1 VSITASELLARIDA
15 HDAPAILDVRSAW
28 EFKRGHVPGA
38 IHLPF
43 WTIGAHLS
51 QIPGTPADP
60 VVVYCA
66 YGPRA
71 WGAGGLLRR
80 NGFQTVIY
88 LKGHMH
94 GWRRAGLRE
103 EKAERPRP
111 CRAED
116 K

>member
-15 HDAPAILDVRSAW
+15 RDAPAILDVRSGW
-28 EFKRGHVPGA
+28 EFRRGHVPGA

-51 QIPGTPADP
+51 EIPGTPADP

-71 WGAGGLLRR
+71 WRAGGLLRR
-80 NGFQTVIY
+80 HGFQTVIY

-103 EKAERPRP
+103 EKAE
-111 CRAED
+111 
-116 K
+116 